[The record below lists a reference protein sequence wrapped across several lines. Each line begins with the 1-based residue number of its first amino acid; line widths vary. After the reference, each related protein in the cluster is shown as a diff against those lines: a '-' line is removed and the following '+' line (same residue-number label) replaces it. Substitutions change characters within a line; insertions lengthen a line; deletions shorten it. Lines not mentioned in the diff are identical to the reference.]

1 MAQSPGN
8 RAENGFL
15 SLDGIKNLVSPEI
28 LWLGIAM
35 VAIIAA
41 LAAIILLVKSRNGAV
56 LQKQAYEAQQAV
68 LEKELA
74 EARYFAASA
83 PAIHI
88 VWQGEEDKSPKLS
101 GTLPDVDGVPVAA
114 AEILEFKNWI
124 EAEGCIR
131 FNKAL
136 DKLKSWGTPFNLF
149 VKTRAGVNLEA
160 DGRATGDRIAV
171 RFQGLAG
178 KMQELSELSQ
188 ACSRYQNDVSSLR
201 TLLNTSTAPAWLRG
215 ADGTISW
222 VNASYAAAV
231 EAKTPEDAVGGAVEL
246 IGASDRKAIRQELDE
261 TGASRRQIY
270 TIVKGQRRSFDL
282 VATKTAC
289 GSAALAVDM
298 TGFDELRDEIK
309 RHVKAHEQT
318 LDQLKSAVAI
328 FGSDQKLQYFNAA
341 CQKLWGLEE
350 KWLRSSPGNGEIL
363 DRLRVNGRLPDEV
376 DFHLWKKQQLAI
388 YASVTPHEDWWHLP
402 DGRTLRV
409 VCEPHAFGGVT
420 WLFEDVTEKHKLESR
435 FKTLVSVQRET
446 LDHLREGVAMFGTHG
461 RLQLFNPAFT
471 RMWQL
476 EEESLAALPHI
487 DAVSQQCLPLFD
499 EMAIWNDI
507 KADITSLGIERK
519 TRNWRIE
526 LRDGRVFDAFLV
538 PLPAGS
544 SLLAF
549 VDETASARAAEALR
563 QRAEA
568 LEAADRIKTAF
579 VGHVSY
585 QLREPLTSIIGFNEM
600 LASGTFGEMNE
611 KQSEYVANIGKASAT
626 LDNVITDILDLA
638 TIDAGVMELNPV
650 SVNIAEALEKAG
662 NLFKERLV
670 ASGLRLH
677 ITIFDDKSTIMAD
690 EQRLKQVLFN
700 LLSNAINFSPEG
712 SIIEMGA
719 EPDGDFFRIWVRD
732 QGGGIDPGLDD
743 KVFDR
748 FEPDG
753 KNSGHRG
760 AGLGLAIV
768 KGFVELHGGNAEIRS
783 GDKGTT
789 VTCRFPIEGPAAAK
803 KETAL

>member
-1 MAQSPGN
+1 M
-8 RAENGFL
+8 F
-15 SLDGIKNLVSPEI
+15 
-28 LWLGIAM
+28 WLGVA
-35 VAIIAA
+35 VAAIIAA
-41 LAAIILLVKSRNGAV
+41 LAAIIMFIKSRNSAA
-56 LQKQAYEAQQAV
+56 LRKQAYEARLAV

-74 EARYFAASA
+74 EAKYFAAST

-88 VWQGEEDKSPKLS
+88 VWPGEQDKSPRLS
-101 GTLPDVDGVPVAA
+101 GALTLVDGVPVKPD
-114 AEILEFKNWI
+114 EILDFKNWM
-124 EAEGCIR
+124 EAEGHAR
-131 FNKAL
+131 FSKAL

-149 VKTRAGVNLEA
+149 VKTRAGVSLEA
-160 DGRATGDRIAV
+160 DGRAAGERIAV

-178 KMQELSELSQ
+178 KMQELAELSQ
-188 ACSRYQNDVSSLR
+188 ACGSYQNDILSLR
-201 TLLNTSTAPAWLRG
+201 TLLNTSSAPAWLRG
-215 ADGTISW
+215 ADGAIIW
-222 VNASYAAAV
+222 VNAAYAAAV
-231 EAKTPEDAVGGAVEL
+231 EAKTPEDAVDGAVEL
-246 IGASDRKAIRQELDE
+246 IGASDRKAIISEVKE
-261 TGASRRQIY
+261 TGTSRRRIY
-270 TIVKGQRRSFDL
+270 AIVRGQRRSFDL

-289 GSAALAVDM
+289 GSAGIAVDV
-298 TGFDELRDEIK
+298 TALDELRDEIK

-350 KWLRSSPGNGEIL
+350 KWLRSAPGNGEIL

-376 DFHLWKKQQLAI
+376 DFHLWKKQQLEI
-388 YASVTPHEDWWHLP
+388 YASVEPCEDWWHLP

-409 VCEPHAFGGVT
+409 LAEPHAFGGVT

-471 RMWQL
+471 RMWEL

-487 DAVSQQCLPLFD
+487 DAVLQQCLPLFD

-519 TRNWRIE
+519 TRSWRIE
-526 LRDGRVFDAFLV
+526 RRDGRVFDAFLV

-585 QLREPLTSIIGFNEM
+585 QLREPLTSIIGFNEI

-626 LDNVITDILDLA
+626 LDNIITDILDLA

-650 SVNIAEALEKAG
+650 SVNIAQALEKAG
-662 NLFKERLV
+662 NLLKDRLV
-670 ASGLRLH
+670 MSGLRLH
-677 ITIFDDKSTIMAD
+677 ITIFDDKSAIIAD

-712 SIIEMGA
+712 SVIEMGA
-719 EPDGDFFRIWVRD
+719 EPDGRFYRIWVRD
-732 QGGGIDPGLDD
+732 QGGGVDPGLDG

-748 FEPDG
+748 FESDG
-753 KNSGHRG
+753 KKSGHRG

-768 KGFVELHGGNAEIRS
+768 KGFVELHGGDAQIRS
-783 GDKGTT
+783 GDNGTT
-789 VTCRFPIEGPAAAK
+789 VSCRFPVNGPAAASE
-803 KETAL
+803 KEAAV